1 MPLTPPLVTRD
12 LTVRSFSCRSA
23 TARRPHELTHR
34 AQQHNRKLPVRHT
47 AFHTVADAFI
57 SLLASPEHPLA
68 PSLRNVFLPALLG
81 IDAPRPRDNS
91 SVDEQLRRLFE
102 EPPQVVL
109 LQTVPSAD
117 SVETAWRTQPGEM
130 AERVFAAFP
139 LHSELERAKSEGEQE
154 EVANLSSASSPLV
167 PSPPFP
173 PPSLTCSSR
182 RPLAVMVIATLTY
195 ELAQWIFVKA
205 HGYRQH
211 DAMSDTASLYT
222 TTTAHSVSSIHSSR
236 SLLAPHRD
244 KDDVGTKAVLALLGC
259 EYELL
264 TYTIGERE
272 LVKRRYPTRR
282 SAALQP
288 PGVFFLIGDTPA
300 IRDCTSMSPTASGMV
315 PPHREGDSMY
325 AVTSVLTPAGMA
337 RMHGNCTLGGG
348 GRGSVSAQSVQGV
361 KVSLDGASQRSGAGD
376 EDGDGKVLDPM
387 YSSL

>member
-1 MPLTPPLVTRD
+1 MPLAPPLVTRD
-12 LTVRSFSCRSA
+12 LTHS
-23 TARRPHELTHR
+23 
-34 AQQHNRKLPVRHT
+34 RKLPGRQA
-47 AFHTVADAFI
+47 AFHTVADAFL

-68 PSLRNVFLPALLG
+68 PALRAVFLPALLG
-81 IDAPRPRDNS
+81 IDAPRPRDNGS
-91 SVDEQLRRLFE
+91 ADEQLRRLFE
-102 EPPQVVL
+102 DPPQVVL
-109 LQTVPSAD
+109 LQTVPSAEGVD
-117 SVETAWRTQPGEM
+117 AAWKTRPAEM
-130 AERVFAAFP
+130 LSRVFAAFP
-139 LHSELERAKSEGEQE
+139 LHSELERAKGEGEQE
-154 EVANLSSASSPLV
+154 EVANLSM
-167 PSPPFP
+167 
-173 PPSLTCSSR
+173 
-182 RPLAVMVIATLTY
+182 MVIATLTY
-195 ELAQWIFVKA
+195 ELAHWIFVKA
-205 HGYRQH
+205 HGYRPH

-244 KDDVGTKAVLALLGC
+244 KDDVGTRAVLALLGC

-300 IRDCTSMSPTASGMV
+300 IRDCTTMSPTASGMV

-348 GRGSVSAQSVQGV
+348 GGGTSVGAQSVQGV
-361 KVSLDGASQRSGAGD
+361 KVSLDAASQRSGAGGD
-376 EDGDGKVLDPM
+376 DDDDDDDGKGLDPM